1 MRELMSGHG
10 RSRRTVVVEKL
21 GINLVVTFEIFHS
34 DEKGCDIDNILKA
47 RAYAREDIAYVFDD
61 RTRLIANFEMS
72 NACIV
77 DYNASET
84 VVRASRTRSGNK
96 QEVPC
101 SLDVRVRPARRRFPC
116 HYIAGFC
123 CHSLIQI
130 LLGSE

>member
-21 GINLVVTFEIFHS
+21 GINLVVTLEIFHS
-34 DEKGCDIDNILKA
+34 DEKRCDIDNILKA
-47 RAYAREDIAYVFDD
+47 SAYAREDIPYVFDD
-61 RTRLIANFEMS
+61 GTRLIANFEMS
-72 NACIV
+72 YTCVVN
-77 DYNASET
+77 YNARES
-84 VVRASRTRSGNK
+84 VVRTSRTRSGNK

-116 HYIAGFC
+116 HYIARFC
-123 CHSLIQI
+123 CHSLIQM